1 MQREK
6 KCGIETAQLKIKIII
21 IIKQNSK
28 NVWTQKHLN
37 PNAKFELLHLIT

>member
-1 MQREK
+1 MQRAK
-6 KCGIETAQLKIKIII
+6 KCGIETAQLKIIIII

-28 NVWTQKHLN
+28 NVWTQQQN